1 MEKRGIVRMPCGNDT
16 DENEKCRNSLYQQRK
31 IIRTKVGKREIVR
44 MPCGNDTD
52 ENEKNVE

>member
-31 IIRTKVGKREIVR
+31 IKRTKMEKREIVR
-44 MPCGNDTD
+44 MPCGSDTD
-52 ENEKNVE
+52 